1 MSPKTPASK
10 LEIVMPRSNLQRK
23 HSTAVVLLCCIAGV
37 DEGVTVVFNVII
49 SMHMKGRDVL

>member
-23 HSTAVVLLCCIAGV
+23 HSTVVVLVCCIAGV
-37 DEGVTVVFNVII
+37 VDGVTVVFNVIL
-49 SMHMKGRDVL
+49 SMPMKDKQVL